1 MTTHTNTQISKSERA
16 SLQSWTLALS
26 SIALLIGMVGTG
38 IGCGA
43 QIRPDG
49 PKQVVFHQPDG
60 SSRIVQASPSN
71 ELRILAIDHLM
82 RMTADPSAEIRA
94 NSIEALSPVTAQVE
108 PVVAI
113 ALSDENAG
121 VRTVAAMVAGRVHL
135 SSLAPTL
142 RELVND
148 PSPYVRAAALYA
160 LGIFGEDVDLTEISV
175 LLLESPEPRIR
186 SHAAFILGEL
196 GDPSAI
202 PLLKQA
208 SMMPIMQSSPIQL
221 KLFRLQI
228 TESMIKLGSNEGI
241 DSLRA
246 ALYPARA
253 EELEA
258 TALAVQIIGEVQDE
272 GSVDQLIYLSAEDAD
287 FPMPAEV
294 RLGVANALA
303 SMGHREGA
311 FIADEYVDSQTPAIR
326 AQAAMLYGQTIG
338 RGNLG
343 KLELMMLNDP
353 SSIVQVAAAGAIVS
367 YTQRSSTRSSN

>member
-1 MTTHTNTQISKSERA
+1 
-16 SLQSWTLALS
+16 
-26 SIALLIGMVGTG
+26 
-38 IGCGA
+38 
-43 QIRPDG
+43 
-49 PKQVVFHQPDG
+49 
-60 SSRIVQASPSN
+60 
-71 ELRILAIDHLM
+71 
-82 RMTADPSAEIRA
+82 
-94 NSIEALSPVTAQVE
+94 VTAQVE

-142 RELVND
+142 RELTKD

-160 LGIFGEDVDLTEISV
+160 LGAFGEDVDLTEISV
-175 LLLESPEPRIR
+175 LLLESPSPRIR

-221 KLFRLQI
+221 KLFRLQVA
-228 TESMIKLGSNEGI
+228 ESMIKLGSNEGV

-246 ALYPARA
+246 ALYPSRA

-272 GSVDQLIYLSAEDAD
+272 GSVDQLIYLSAADAD

-311 FIADEYVDSQTPAIR
+311 FIADEYMDSQTPAIR
-326 AQAAMLYGQTIG
+326 AQSAMLYGQTMD

-367 YTQRSSTRSSN
+367 YTQRSTARSSH